1 MASCFYDTILYNKES
16 ISFSADQSIFLKVEF
31 NEKIKRVGNLHLP
44 VTVRTALLDVEVKL
58 AKPIGSR

>member
-31 NEKIKRVGNLHLP
+31 NEKIKLAENLHLP
-44 VTVRTALLDVEVKL
+44 VTVRTALLDIEVKL